1 MAQNTLASVEA
12 TAPSSSAVSSTGST
26 ASMNPLGPPCVLCKS
41 KHTRCDRSKPAC
53 GSCWKLARD
62 CSYPSTSN
70 TQSSTPKADARPPT
84 ITSPDSAV
92 LIRSSSPDP
101 KPKGKRQRADDSPD
115 TIRNGNGS
123 SQDASGPFQS
133 TKTAQKP
140 SKRTKLTTNNE
151 TELRCQLI
159 NDINIQRSNHRNIT
173 ADNLRSIIGL
183 LIQAKKNRKLVSSS
197 DEEKEQWLEQDELM
211 ELAAIRMEKG
221 GRCSRAV
228 LSRWELFLTA
238 PMVDEADRKDLERII
253 AIEESH
259 SAMCVTTSY
268 NFLHLR
274 RLQRILQDP
283 AAYGVSNHA
292 PTRTYLM
299 NMVTNAL
306 EDKRALSRAK
316 HKMIIEFID
325 PDKEIITP
333 DLSSFKKSEEP
344 ALSKEKAAPSS
355 SKTPQPS
362 TPFSRVHSTQLHKDL
377 SNSSASPLSTPSA
390 TTLKDPQSAPTSNM
404 SSSIKDL
411 LSSRQTSFQPQQQH
425 PSPKLKPDVPMKL
438 IKIFMEHVAPL
449 LPIFDLDDLDRLLRM
464 TSLHGT
470 FTFRGVDPTLGLCF
484 ALAALQSRD
493 RVHWQA
499 HEWYRG
505 AEVEINSD
513 ELNENSILGIQRRIL
528 QVLYLQMIGNL
539 SKAWSVL
546 SLALGLAEANGIQ
559 TVAGGP
565 LAVDSTSQQRVRV
578 LWHSLWMMRLSLAT
592 QMGMNW
598 QSLETRYPVPNP
610 TSIPLGSKISQ
621 TQLSAISSF
630 FNSSI
635 SLYRH
640 MEDILCNDEHL
651 RLRIDICP
659 FRSLFTADLCELFE
673 LDGKLLQWKEAL
685 PTNLHWDGTGI
696 SLSME
701 SDFAIRRLRIL
712 IRLRYMFIRLRVFR
726 PFLIFCL
733 RLSHTCSCASDTS
746 HACASGPH
754 ILVGKEAESVD
765 SPAIL
770 GIVRDSTLKCLAAAQ
785 DIIKILTD
793 LHGKGIGKGNDDT
806 LRITTSSY
814 ECLDYIY
821 TSALILIACL
831 AIPFIVKGGG
841 ASKSASSMNE
851 QLRQADILLRNY
863 EESSHQTDELS
874 GRTRRC
880 REVLDLL
887 KSQIGSGTVAQSPTL
902 FSDVRISV
910 GQHVWKR
917 LYDRLGLQE
926 EASSKE
932 ALSSN
937 NSTGRKNFF
946 AWLESLPTDLDG
958 WAPAKTQNA

>member
-1 MAQNTLASVEA
+1 
-12 TAPSSSAVSSTGST
+12 
-26 ASMNPLGPPCVLCKS
+26 
-41 KHTRCDRSKPAC
+41 
-53 GSCWKLARD
+53 
-62 CSYPSTSN
+62 
-70 TQSSTPKADARPPT
+70 
-84 ITSPDSAV
+84 

-101 KPKGKRQRADDSPD
+101 KPTGKRQRADGNPD
-115 TIRNGNGS
+115 TIRNGNGISRGVS
-123 SQDASGPFQS
+123 SPSES

-140 SKRTKLTTNNE
+140 STKRTKYTADNE

-159 NDINIQRSNHRNIT
+159 NAINIQRSNHRNIT
-173 ADNLRSIIGL
+173 ADNLRSIIEL
-183 LIQAKKNRKLVSSS
+183 LIQAKKNRNLVSSS

-211 ELAAIRMEKG
+211 ELAANKMEKG
-221 GRCSRAV
+221 GRCSRAA

-253 AIEESH
+253 AVEESH
-259 SAMCVTTSY
+259 SAMSVTTPY
-268 NFLHLR
+268 NFLHIR

-283 AAYGVSNHA
+283 AAYGVSNNA

-306 EDKRALSRAK
+306 KGKWALTRATHRT
-316 HKMIIEFID
+316 IIEFID
-325 PDKEIITP
+325 PDKEIITASLADSP
-333 DLSSFKKSEEP
+333 LFKKSGEGP
-344 ALSKEKAAPSS
+344 ALTKKKVAASS

-362 TPFSRVHSTQLHKDL
+362 PFSRVHSTQLHKDL
-377 SNSSASPLSTPSA
+377 ADFSASPLSTPSDVG
-390 TTLKDPQSAPTSNM
+390 LKDPQSGPTPNM
-404 SSSIKDL
+404 PSSIKDL
-411 LSSRQTSFQPQQQH
+411 LSSRHSSSRPSSLQPQQH
-425 PSPKLKPDVPMKL
+425 PSPQLKPDVPMKL
-438 IKIFMEHVAPL
+438 IKIFIEHVAPL

-470 FTFRGVDPTLGLCF
+470 FAFRGVDPTLGLCF

-493 RVHWQA
+493 RAHWQA
-499 HEWYRG
+499 REWYKG

-513 ELNENSILGIQRRIL
+513 ELNENSIPGIQRRIL

-539 SKAWSVL
+539 SKAWSIL

-565 LAVDSTSQQRVRV
+565 LAVDSTSQQRTRV
-578 LWHSLWMMRLSLAT
+578 LWHSLWTMRLSLAS

-598 QSLETRYPVPNP
+598 QSLETRYPVPMP
-610 TSIPLGSKISQ
+610 THITMGSKISQ
-621 TQLSAISSF
+621 TQQAAISSF
-630 FNSSI
+630 FNASI

-651 RLRIDICP
+651 RLRIDVCP
-659 FRSLFTADLCELFE
+659 FRSLFTADLCDLFE

-685 PTNLHWDGTGI
+685 PPNLHWDGTGI
-696 SLSME
+696 TLSME

-733 RLSHTCSCASDTS
+733 RLSHTCP
-746 HACASGPH
+746 CASGPH
-754 ILVGKEAESVD
+754 ILAGKEADSVD

-785 DIIKILTD
+785 DIIKTLTD

-831 AIPFIVKGGG
+831 AIPLILKGGG
-841 ASKSASSMNE
+841 TSKSASSMNE
-851 QLRQADILLRNY
+851 QLRQADVLLRNY
-863 EESSHQTDELS
+863 EESSQQTDELS

-887 KSQIGSGTVAQSPTL
+887 KGQIGNGIVAQSPTL
-902 FSDVRISV
+902 FSDMRISV

-937 NSTGRKNFF
+937 NGTGRKNFF

-958 WAPAKTQNA
+958 WAPAKTQIT

>member
-151 TELRCQLI
+151 TELR
-159 NDINIQRSNHRNIT
+159 
-173 ADNLRSIIGL
+173 
-183 LIQAKKNRKLVSSS
+183 